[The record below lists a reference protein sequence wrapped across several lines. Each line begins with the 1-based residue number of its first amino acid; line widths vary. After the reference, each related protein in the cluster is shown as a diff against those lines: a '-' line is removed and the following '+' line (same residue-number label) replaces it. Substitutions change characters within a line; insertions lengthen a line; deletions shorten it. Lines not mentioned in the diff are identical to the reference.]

1 MFSWHLKWRTDSK
14 MAHRRDTV
22 HIDLSFSLSC
32 FTLKT
37 ASTIFQRWLEQ
48 TIRFWELSS
57 CWFKALLAQIRKYSR
72 YGSTRFGYIA
82 FVNDDVLGCVSYRMG
97 FSPSLLWTRNKYMC
111 ITRIRI
117 RSLQFSIVVVK
128 CERNAPPQQ
137 YYSESFEELL
147 VLFECW

>member
-1 MFSWHLKWRTDSK
+1 
-14 MAHRRDTV
+14 MAHGQQNGAPARHSSHRSLF
-22 HIDLSFSLSC
+22 LSFLF

-72 YGSTRFGYIA
+72 YGFTRFGYIA

-137 YYSESFEELL
+137 YYSASFEELL